1 MTYNSPL
8 VGWVSTAVASVRRLW
23 CTVSAICFSL
33 LASSAHALSLGD
45 VEVESKLNEPLVAQI
60 EVLSATAAEI
70 GSLRVGL
77 AGEQDWQ
84 RAGLTPQGSAAKI
97 RFGFVATGR
106 GNLAITLRTEQAVR
120 EPLLVF
126 LLDAAWSS
134 GHLLREYTVFL
145 DPASLVVDQ
154 APPVSAP
161 VIQQAASS
169 PFANPSPQE
178 SAPVV
183 LGGAYGPVEK
193 GQSLSLIA
201 ESLIQGTDLRRHQMM
216 WALFQLNQ
224 AAFTDG
230 NINLLN
236 IGAELQLPSYDE
248 VAAVPPQ
255 AATRLVKSAAQ
266 AATSRQTDAN
276 ANNAALGTESEQ
288 TSSANSAAAAAP
300 LEPEQSAAD
309 EAATNKAEEQAE
321 PAEAVANADSD
332 ADAASPETTEKRTPA
347 VDKLELLPLEANDDT
362 ESNSTAASGSDTGSK
377 ASPAASQTVDS
388 QAGTQA
394 SGQGGEQANGA
405 EVSQRER
412 ELTAENALL
421 RERIN
426 ETEALLKE
434 IRGLLAARSEQLAD
448 LQQRLETVEGRSSNV
463 ETTSQ
468 SSQPIGWF
476 WWLLLVLGLLILV
489 LLVLLLVMLTRRDKP
504 AATASALP
512 TRFQAG
518 HEEPEAVDALDDIA
532 EPTAPSEKPQ
542 KAVEPI
548 FSSAPPLSAADN
560 IEAEPNDEAEPEP
573 EPESQEMPKELETA
587 LAEAESSA
595 KFQPAEAQAQS
606 QSTATAENTTA
617 VVEQRELVDD
627 TPLEFDIGSYVAGGD
642 AAADSQP
649 SAEETTTLPEIDEQE
664 ADIEA
669 DLVTEPES
677 DHSAAADAAEPEF
690 DVLPSLD
697 DIEPL
702 ADPTEAIEPL
712 EAEVAE
718 IESVAEPDADLDA
731 EPETDLLE
739 ADIPPAV
746 AEDDLETIE
755 LDAGLSVPGEGLDE
769 DPAVPAIDN
778 AVDVSDFSG
787 GDQIATKLDLARV
800 YADMGD
806 ADEARSIL
814 DEVLRD
820 GDATQQQEAQAIIDS
835 LS

>member
-1 MTYNSPL
+1 M
-8 VGWVSTAVASVRRLW
+8 RQC

-33 LASSAHALSLGD
+33 FATSAHALSLGD

-84 RAGLTPQGSAAKI
+84 RAGLTPQGSAASI

-169 PFANPSPQE
+169 PFANPSPRE

-276 ANNAALGTESEQ
+276 ADNSAFSSEPEQ

-309 EAATNKAEEQAE
+309 EAANSKAEEQTE

-332 ADAASPETTEKRTPA
+332 ADAASPEATEKQTPA
-347 VDKLELLPLEANDDT
+347 VDKLELLPLEANDNT
-362 ESNSTAASGSDTGSK
+362 ESNSTAASGSDTGSN
-377 ASPAASQTVDS
+377 ASPAASQTADI
-388 QAGTQA
+388 QAGGQA
-394 SGQGGEQANGA
+394 GEQADGA

-463 ETTSQ
+463 ETTTQ

-512 TRFQAG
+512 TRFQTG

-542 KAVEPI
+542 KAVEPV

-560 IEAEPNDEAEPEP
+560 IEAEPNDEAEPETELKP
-573 EPESQEMPKELETA
+573 EPEPQEMPKELETA
-587 LAEAESSA
+587 LAETESFE

-669 DLVTEPES
+669 DLAPEPET
-677 DHSAAADAAEPEF
+677 DHSASAEPEF

-702 ADPTEAIEPL
+702 ADPTEAYEPL

-718 IESVAEPDADLDA
+718 IETLAESDA

-746 AEDDLETIE
+746 AEEDLETIE

-820 GDATQQQEAQAIIDS
+820 GDAAQQQEAQAIIDS

>member
-8 VGWVSTAVASVRRLW
+8 VGWVNTVLASTMRQC

-33 LASSAHALSLGD
+33 FATSAQALSLGD

-84 RAGLTPQGSAAKI
+84 RAGLTPQGSAANI

-145 DPASLVVDQ
+145 DPASLVVNH

-161 VIQQAASS
+161 VIQQQPSS
-169 PFANPSPQE
+169 QFATRTQQGSKP
-178 SAPVV
+178 AV
-183 LGGAYGPVEK
+183 LGGAYGPVRK

-216 WALFQLNQ
+216 WALFQLNE

-236 IGAELQLPSYDE
+236 LGAELQLPSYDE

-255 AATRLVKSAAQ
+255 AATRLVKSAAL
-266 AATSRQTDAN
+266 AATSRQTDSD
-276 ANNAALGTESEQ
+276 ANNSSLNNEAKQ
-288 TSSANSAAAAAP
+288 TLSSSDAIAAAAP
-300 LEPEQSAAD
+300 LETQEPSAEETAANKVENQPEPTETDPANTTDALSPARAAED
-309 EAATNKAEEQAE
+309 EA
-321 PAEAVANADSD
+321 
-332 ADAASPETTEKRTPA
+332 PA
-347 VDKLELLPLEANDDT
+347 VDKLELLPLEPNENT
-362 ESNSTAASGSDTGSK
+362 ESNSTAAGGSGKDSNAPAVAAK
-377 ASPAASQTVDS
+377 ADNSLSAGQTS
-388 QAGTQA
+388 
-394 SGQGGEQANGA
+394 EQANSG
-405 EVSQRER
+405 EISQRER

-448 LQQRLETVEGRSSNV
+448 LQQRLETVESRSSNS
-463 ETTSQ
+463 EITTQ
-468 SSQPIGWF
+468 SSQPLGWF

-489 LLVLLLVMLTRRDKP
+489 LLVLLLVMLTRREKSA
-504 AATASALP
+504 AATALP
-512 TRFQAG
+512 TRFQAER
-518 HEEPEAVDALDDIA
+518 EEPEAVEALDEIA
-532 EPTAPSEKPQ
+532 EPAAPSERPQ
-542 KAVEPI
+542 KAVEPV
-548 FSSAPPLSAADN
+548 FSSAPPLSATDKVETESGDVAEE
-560 IEAEPNDEAEPEP
+560 IETP
-573 EPESQEMPKELETA
+573 
-587 LAEAESSA
+587 LAEAD
-595 KFQPAEAQAQS
+595 PAEKTGPDEAQTQPLS
-606 QSTATAENTTA
+606 SEPVESTTA
-617 VVEQRELVDD
+617 MVEQRELVDD
-627 TPLEFDIGSYVAGGD
+627 TPLEFDIGSYVAD
-642 AAADSQP
+642 SDTSEADGQP
-649 SAEETTTLPEIDEQE
+649 SVEAAVETALPEI
-664 ADIEA
+664 ADIEDHVA
-669 DLVTEPES
+669 DLES
-677 DHSAAADAAEPEF
+677 DLAAELETNSSEPDDSAEPQF
-690 DVLPSLD
+690 DVVPSLD

-702 ADPTEAIEPL
+702 EAPAESIDLP
-712 EAEVAE
+712 EAE
-718 IESVAEPDADLDA
+718 IADVHSD
-731 EPETDLLE
+731 TDLVE
-739 ADIPPAV
+739 DDVAPMV
-746 AEDDLETIE
+746 AEDELETIE
-755 LDAGLSVPGEGLDE
+755 LDAGLSVPGEGLGE
-769 DPAVPAIDN
+769 EQGVPAIDN

-820 GDATQQQEAQAIIDS
+820 GDAAQQQEAQAIIDS